1 MKRVSRVEFV
11 SRISIAAGGAP
22 LLMALMAA
30 SVLAQSSPPGK
41 SGDAP
46 QQAQKL
52 TASAIQLER
61 TDPPADLLIPEDTRV
76 STYENVILQLI
87 KTKKFQHVYRSGD
100 RTAANVP
107 DLVILR
113 LIPVGFKQG
122 SQKQREVTTVSGAS
136 SIKVKIQ
143 FASPDGKILL
153 EKDIEGKVRFYGE
166 NLRAT
171 YDLAKKV
178 ATVVNHTF

>member
-1 MKRVSRVEFV
+1 MKLLTRAGFLSNF
-11 SRISIAAGGAP
+11 SAALSGTV
-22 LLMALMAA
+22 LLMVA
-30 SVLAQSSPPGK
+30 SLLAEPSLLGKPGP
-41 SGDAP
+41 AP
-46 QQAQKL
+46 QQMQKL

-61 TDPPADLLIPEDTRV
+61 SDTSEDLLIPEDTRV
-76 STYENVILQLI
+76 ATYENMILQLT

-100 RTAANVP
+100 RTAASVL

-113 LIPVGFKQG
+113 LIPQAFKPG
-122 SQKQREVTTVSGAS
+122 SQKQREVTTVSGAT

-143 FASPDGKILL
+143 FASRDGKVLR
-153 EKDIEGKVRFYGE
+153 EKIVEGKVRFYGE

-178 ATVVNHTF
+178 AAVVNETF